1 MDYETNCV
9 YIMCSLDNKVLY
21 TGVTNNLIRRVYEH
35 RQGEGSEF
43 VKKYKVYKLVYFECG
58 GDIMT
63 AINREKEIKAGSRAV
78 KEKLIE
84 SLNSE
89 WSDLAK
95 DWF

>member
-1 MDYETNCV
+1 MGYETNCV

-35 RQGEGSEF
+35 RQGEGSGF
-43 VKKYKVYKLVYFECG
+43 VKKYKVYKLVYFEFG

-63 AINREKEIKAGSRAV
+63 AINREKQIKAGSRAV
-78 KEKLIE
+78 KEKLIA

>member
-1 MDYETNCV
+1 M
-9 YIMCSLDNKVLY
+9 L
-21 TGVTNNLIRRVYEH
+21 
-35 RQGEGSEF
+35 
-43 VKKYKVYKLVYFECG
+43 KKYKVYKLVYFECG

-63 AINREKEIKAGSRAV
+63 AINREKQIKAGSRAV
-78 KEKLIE
+78 KEKLIA

>member
-9 YIMCSLDNKVLY
+9 YIMSSLDNKVLY

-43 VKKYKVYKLVYFECG
+43 VKKYKVNKLVYFECG
-58 GDIMT
+58 CDIMT
-63 AINREKEIKAGSRAV
+63 AINREKQIKAGSRAV
-78 KEKLIE
+78 KEKLIA